1 VGLYPGKDNM
11 PLNDTIY
18 KIMLD
23 DHTFDNDYAIKCIEA
38 NRHN

>member
-1 VGLYPGKDNM
+1 M
-11 PLNDTIY
+11 PINDAIY